1 MLDEPSLV
9 VRQSFK
15 DRFSDVSKV
24 VLVFTAC
31 DQVHERSLELGIEVL
46 QNVEE
51 DTVHQFARVLDDQI
65 ETVHSD
71 VVHLGQ
77 CFFDSLYEAFSI
89 FESLFLLRTIRV
101 LVQLDVF
108 LGLLDEQLHSISIAT
123 MKV

>member
-1 MLDEPSLV
+1 M
-9 VRQSFK
+9 
-15 DRFSDVSKV
+15 
-24 VLVFTAC
+24 
-31 DQVHERSLELGIEVL
+31 
-46 QNVEE
+46 
-51 DTVHQFARVLDDQI
+51 LDDQI
-65 ETVHSD
+65 ETVCSD

-101 LVQLDVF
+101 LVLLDVF